1 MSVRKRKWTTRY
13 GAPRTAWVVD
23 YTDRDGSR
31 CLETFDKKKNADARH
46 DEVRVDV
53 RQGVHIASRKSVTI
67 KQAGESWIKA
77 AEAAGLERATIAQ
90 YRQHLDLHIDP
101 FLGKVKLSDL
111 NAAAVRKFADQLR
124 EAEAPRSP
132 ALIRKVIVSLGSLIA
147 DAQEQGLAARN
158 PVRDLHRGQQRG
170 KKGRS
175 EKRQKGKLKAGVDI
189 PTPREIKGILAHVE
203 GRWRPLLMTAVF
215 TGLRASELRGL
226 RWRDLDLKQGVVH
239 VRQRAD
245 RYNELGPPKSEAG
258 ERTIP
263 LPPELGNTLREL
275 HLLTGRPKGDTL
287 VFPNG
292 AGNVESLA
300 NIINRG
306 FVPPQIKASVSVA
319 VIDKAGKPVFDDEG
333 RPVVKPKYTGL
344 HALRHFY
351 ASWCINRHKDGGLE
365 LPPKLVQQRLGHSSI
380 VMTMD
385 RYGHLFPTGDDG
397 AELADAEKALLC

>member
-1 MSVRKRKWTTRY
+1 MSVRKRKWTTRK
-13 GAPRTAWVVD
+13 GAAREAWVVD
-23 YTDRDGSR
+23 YFDRDGSR
-31 CLETFDKKKNADARH
+31 CLETFDKKKDADARH

-53 RQGVHIASRKSVTI
+53 RQGVHIAPRKSVTI
-67 KQAGESWIKA
+67 KKAGESWIKA
-77 AEAAGLERATIAQ
+77 AETAGLERSTIAQ
-90 YRQHLDLHIDP
+90 YRQHLNLHIDP
-101 FLGKVKLSDL
+101 FIGRLKLSDF

-124 EAEAPRSP
+124 EMDPPRSQ

-147 DAQEQGLAARN
+147 DAQEQGLAVRN

-170 KKGRS
+170 MKHRA
-175 EKRQKGKLKAGVDI
+175 EKRQKGKLKVGVDI

-226 RWRDLDLKQGVVH
+226 RWRDLDLKQSVVH

-258 ERTIP
+258 ERVIP
-263 LPPELGNTLREL
+263 LPPELVNTLREL
-275 HLLTGRPKGDTL
+275 HLRAGRPKGDKL
-287 VFPNG
+287 VFANG

-306 FVPPQIKASVSVA
+306 LKPPQIKAGVSVR
-319 VIDKAGKPVFDDEG
+319 VTDKIGKPVLNDEG
-333 RPVVKPKYTGL
+333 KPVAKAKYTGL

-351 ASWCINRHKDGGLE
+351 ASWCINRRKDGGLE

-397 AELADAEKALLC
+397 AELAVAEKALLE